1 MYEFLTWVF
10 YYYNTQF
17 YKKIE
22 KTIYVRKVL
31 LEKYHSFNTTINEN
45 NDCFK
50 IHVSFK
56 LINIHNNQLK
66 NL

>member
-1 MYEFLTWVF
+1 M
-10 YYYNTQF
+10 
-17 YKKIE
+17 
-22 KTIYVRKVL
+22 

-56 LINIHNNQLK
+56 LINIHNNSSPK
-66 NL
+66 TY

>member
-1 MYEFLTWVF
+1 MYGFLTWVF

-17 YKKIE
+17 YKKFE

-50 IHVSFK
+50 IHVFFK